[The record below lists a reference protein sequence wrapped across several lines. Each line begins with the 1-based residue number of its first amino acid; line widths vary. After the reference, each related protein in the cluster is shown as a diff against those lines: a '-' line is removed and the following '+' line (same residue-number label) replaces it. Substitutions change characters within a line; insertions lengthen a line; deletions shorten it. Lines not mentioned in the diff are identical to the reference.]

1 MFEQVEKVF
10 LLQLIRSWNRLSSYI
25 YTRDE
30 ITFSRFNP
38 IRAVDNRLTSND
50 S

>member
-10 LLQLIRSWNRLSSYI
+10 PLQLISWNRLSSYI

-38 IRAVDNRLTSND
+38 IRAVDNRLTPND